1 MCCLTS
7 HWFPGSSSECTRKA
21 WETRGR
27 LMAGSHGE
35 DVHRGSVRTWRPATI
50 TATTVGHRGHN
61 SCLPSPTRVQLW
73 ERGHEC
79 REGNSTAK
87 AQLGVSLPALGGGD
101 SLSGTWGNSWVGNAA
116 HSRPPAWEETVSKT
130 HYPSSQRQAHR
141 HHCFR
146 HCLPAPCRPRPC
158 APREHVRALALQ
170 RSHYLMVTLL

>member
-130 HYPSSQRQAHR
+130 YTPLHR
-141 HHCFR
+141 GRRTDITASDTACRRPVGPGH
-146 HCLPAPCRPRPC
+146 APQENMRGPWPYRDPI
-158 APREHVRALALQ
+158 
-170 RSHYLMVTLL
+170 T